1 MSGVPIAVP
10 LAWTKRDDCYLQN
23 GKFYF
28 VISSDLSAPSG
39 VFPMSAS
46 TRRLPR
52 DEQQLSDRDL
62 AVVMSVAE
70 HRFLSAQQVE
80 ELHFFEHQTK
90 IAGARVCRK
99 VLARLNRDRVLTR
112 LNRRVGGV
120 RAGSA
125 SFVYTLGPIGR
136 RIVGGTSGR
145 SGEPSALF
153 LDHTLAIADA
163 HIDLVRADREGEV
176 ELLKVQIEPAC
187 WRRYTGRGGA
197 PEVLRPDLYIVTG
210 NGDYEDFWFLEIDRS
225 TESPAAISR
234 KCRAYDTY
242 RRSGRE
248 QDQHGAFPLVVWVTP
263 DDVRKRKIE
272 SVIGRLR
279 NVKRDLFTVTTVDG
293 LVPLVVAGAAGSG
306 EAAGAGR

>member
-1 MSGVPIAVP
+1 
-10 LAWTKRDDCYLQN
+10 
-23 GKFYF
+23 
-28 VISSDLSAPSG
+28 
-39 VFPMSAS
+39 MSAS
-46 TRRLPR
+46 SRRLSL
-52 DEQQLSDRDL
+52 DGQQLSERDL
-62 AVVMSVAE
+62 AVLRSVRD
-70 HRFLSAQQVE
+70 HRFLSAPQVE
-80 ELHFFEHQTK
+80 ELHFADHATK
-90 IAGARVCRK
+90 LAGARVCRK
-99 VLARLNRDRVLTR
+99 VLARLSRDRVLAR
-112 LNRRVGGV
+112 LDRRVGGV

-163 HIDLVRADREGEV
+163 HIDLVRADREAQV

-197 PEVLRPDLYIVTG
+197 PEVLRPDLYAVTG
-210 NGDYEDFWFLEIDRS
+210 SADYEDFWFLEIDRS

-234 KCRAYDTY
+234 KCHAYDIY

-272 SVIGRLR
+272 SVIARLR
-279 NVKRDLFTVTTVDG
+279 NVKRDLLTVTTVDR
-293 LVPLVVAGAAGSG
+293 LVPLVVAGAG
-306 EAAGAGR
+306 AAGAGAAR